1 MNKKINK
8 RTTTVKLLTLIVV
21 VALLFLNGQA
31 GLAAD
36 FELIFSNDIRGE
48 IEPCG

>member
-1 MNKKINK
+1 MNKKKIK
-8 RTTTVKLLTLIVV
+8 RTTTVKLLTLFVV

-31 GLAAD
+31 AFAVD
-36 FELIFSNDIRGE
+36 FKLIFSNDIRGE